1 MPYTIHI
8 SAQELLDRNI
18 LAKVPTKEHVP
29 YVPPAEDEKPQG
41 TPWRNMPIRSP
52 GRSAGRQPKRPPES
66 EEGAP

>member
-41 TPWRNMPIRSP
+41 TPWRNMPIRKPRKKRRKAAKETP
-52 GRSAGRQPKRPPES
+52 GE
-66 EEGAP
+66 